1 MKWGKK
7 KNYWT
12 EGIDIVKEKSKFF
25 YLLFSVEIL
34 INQKNSSFFDFIY
47 VFLGE
52 SYEKS
57 NIGIYRIV
65 YYSFAVQLYNYR
77 YGV

>member
-25 YLLFSVEIL
+25 YLQTWLDT
-34 INQKNSSFFDFIY
+34 QKNF
-47 VFLGE
+47 E
-52 SYEKS
+52 EATK
-57 NIGIYRIV
+57 
-65 YYSFAVQLYNYR
+65 
-77 YGV
+77 